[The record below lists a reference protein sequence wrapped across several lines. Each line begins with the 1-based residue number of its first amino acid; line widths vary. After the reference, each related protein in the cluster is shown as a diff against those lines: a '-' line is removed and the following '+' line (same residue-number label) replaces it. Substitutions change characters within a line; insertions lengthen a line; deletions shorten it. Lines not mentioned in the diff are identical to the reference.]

1 MATSSAGVRWFL
13 GFVAA
18 GIVVVEALE
27 LVGPVVV
34 EAGAEIVKT
43 QFFTFAIFFHRPN
56 ISFLFSLCLALAP
69 PVLLLSNGSSRAAAV
84 CIGSPHSFVLP
95 QALARSCCCC
105 CVPLLPSPLMVV
117 RLLLVL
123 VVQ

>member
-1 MATSSAGVRWFL
+1 M
-13 GFVAA
+13 
-18 GIVVVEALE
+18 VVEALV

-56 ISFLFSLCLALAP
+56 ISFLFSLLLYCCSLMGRAESRCCVHWISTLVCVPSSARLELLLLLCAA
-69 PVLLLSNGSSRAAAV
+69 VLLL
-84 CIGSPHSFVLP
+84 LP
-95 QALARSCCCC
+95 
-105 CVPLLPSPLMVV
+105 PPSPLMVV